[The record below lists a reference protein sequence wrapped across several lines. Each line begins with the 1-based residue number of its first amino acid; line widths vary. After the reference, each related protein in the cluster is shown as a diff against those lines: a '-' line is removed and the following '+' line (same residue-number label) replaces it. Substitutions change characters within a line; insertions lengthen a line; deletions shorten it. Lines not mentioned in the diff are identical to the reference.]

1 MARMTLE
8 EAKEFYFQYLGSFF
22 HMDREEPAKAGSFR
36 MLGLGRATLR
46 AWDEELLEGI
56 FRSFRSDPE
65 RVWVRHGEVLKIAGR
80 NNCDTDKY
88 LGMLLREME
97 DMEGLDLFNI
107 TLIIENMAGRNEAQ
121 NDGGVY
127 VFCKYSSLAVRMND
141 ITEHLIETCCR
152 EFGADERLERAA
164 RRYRKAFGKWSGR

>member
-1 MARMTLE
+1 MMTLE

-36 MLGLGRATLR
+36 MLGLGKDILR

-56 FRSFRSDPE
+56 FSSFRSDPE
-65 RVWVRHGEVLKIAGR
+65 RVWVRHGDVLRIAGR

-97 DMEGLDLFNI
+97 DMDDLDLFNI
-107 TLIIENMAGRNEAQ
+107 TLIIENMAGRNEAL
-121 NDGGVY
+121 NDGGAY
-127 VFCKYSSLAVRMND
+127 LFCKYTALAGKMND
-141 ITEHLIETCCR
+141 ITEHLIEVCR
-152 EFGADERLERAA
+152 KKYGADERSERAV
-164 RRYRKAFGKWSGR
+164 RRYRKAFRKWTGSGK